1 MTLRRR
7 SFWQLPALLFLGLII
22 LGGVGF
28 ALYTFGTEDRPAPGG
43 AITEGVVGSPS
54 SLNPLL
60 AAFNDVD
67 KDLTSL
73 LFAGLT
79 RLGPDGSIEPDLADS
94 WEISEDGKTYVFHIR
109 TDVKWHDG
117 DSVVPEDVVFTFRL
131 LQSKNL
137 PTNPDITALWQ
148 KVRVEQEGAE
158 SVRFTLGQ
166 PFAPFLS
173 YTTVGILPQHLLPDV
188 RPADM
193 PRAAFNA
200 NPVGNGPF
208 IIKRVALD
216 EVRLEANPLYHG
228 GRPLLDS
235 ITFKFLK
242 DDKALAAALNTH
254 QVDAGL
260 LRSSAGRDALALAQ
274 QNPDMVLRGVPR
286 VSYSLLFLNTQSPL
300 FQDKLV
306 RQAIAYGIDK
316 QALVEDVVDS
326 MGVVANSPIPPDTWA
341 YNPEIKHNSYDP
353 ERAAEL
359 LDESGWKHNAKGV
372 REKDGV
378 PLKFVLL
385 TNDDKVRVIIAE
397 HLVRSFREL
406 GMDVEAQSSG
416 PTELIQNFL
425 LPRKYQAIL
434 YGLDPG
440 YDPDLYP
447 IWHSSQSSGP
457 GLNVAAYANP
467 ELDTLLE
474 QARTSTDRERRR
486 DLYWQSQALF
496 AEEVPSILLY
506 YPLYTY
512 VQHRRIN
519 GVSLGILFDT
529 SSRFSNVK
537 DWYLQTQRVWKR

>member
-117 DSVVPEDVVFTFRL
+117 LSIVPEDVVFTFRL

-148 KVRVEQEGAE
+148 KVRVEREGAE

-216 EVRLEANPLYHG
+216 EVRLEANQLYHG

-378 PLKFVLL
+378 PLQFVLL

-397 HLVRSFREL
+397 QLVRSFREL

-416 PTELIQNFL
+416 PTGLIQNFL

-474 QARTSTDRERRR
+474 QARTSTDMERRR

>member
-208 IIKRVALD
+208 I
-216 EVRLEANPLYHG
+216 
-228 GRPLLDS
+228 
-235 ITFKFLK
+235 
-242 DDKALAAALNTH
+242 
-254 QVDAGL
+254 
-260 LRSSAGRDALALAQ
+260 
-274 QNPDMVLRGVPR
+274 
-286 VSYSLLFLNTQSPL
+286 
-300 FQDKLV
+300 
-306 RQAIAYGIDK
+306 
-316 QALVEDVVDS
+316 
-326 MGVVANSPIPPDTWA
+326 
-341 YNPEIKHNSYDP
+341 
-353 ERAAEL
+353 
-359 LDESGWKHNAKGV
+359 
-372 REKDGV
+372 
-378 PLKFVLL
+378 
-385 TNDDKVRVIIAE
+385 
-397 HLVRSFREL
+397 
-406 GMDVEAQSSG
+406 
-416 PTELIQNFL
+416 
-425 LPRKYQAIL
+425 YQACC
-434 YGLDPG
+434 
-440 YDPDLYP
+440 
-447 IWHSSQSSGP
+447 
-457 GLNVAAYANP
+457 
-467 ELDTLLE
+467 T
-474 QARTSTDRERRR
+474 
-486 DLYWQSQALF
+486 
-496 AEEVPSILLY
+496 
-506 YPLYTY
+506 
-512 VQHRRIN
+512 
-519 GVSLGILFDT
+519 
-529 SSRFSNVK
+529 
-537 DWYLQTQRVWKR
+537 

>member
-22 LGGVGF
+22 LGGMGF

-117 DSVVPEDVVFTFRL
+117 RPLVPEDVVFTFRL

-148 KVRVEQEGAE
+148 KVRVDQEGAE
-158 SVRFTLGQ
+158 SVRVTLEQ

-216 EVRLEANPLYHG
+216 EVRLEANQLYHG

-260 LRSSAGRDALALAQ
+260 LRSSAGREALALAQ

-316 QALVEDVVDS
+316 QALVEDAVDS

-378 PLKFVLL
+378 PLQFVLL
-385 TNDDKVRVIIAE
+385 TNDDKVRVNIAE

-406 GMDVEAQSSG
+406 GMDVEAQASG
-416 PTELIQNFL
+416 PTGLIQNFL

-474 QARTSTDRERRR
+474 QARTATDMERRR